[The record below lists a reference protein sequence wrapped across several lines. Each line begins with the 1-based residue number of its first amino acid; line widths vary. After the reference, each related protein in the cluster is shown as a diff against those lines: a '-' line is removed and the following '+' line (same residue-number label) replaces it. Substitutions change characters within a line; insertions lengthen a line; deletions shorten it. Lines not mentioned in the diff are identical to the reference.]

1 MKYIIILFTFLLFGC
16 CNQREKE
23 LNDLIISQS
32 IDLLQAKEIVTS
44 YTDVDNIARPFV
56 IRSYAMDDG
65 KPLKIVEPQDC
76 ILEIELKYRFK
87 NVKSLIISDNTY
99 WLPSRDYVSIR
110 FLPNFIKI
118 NRIKYSIKFDCDDF
132 SRKFSVW
139 AQEFYTKT
147 VMNKNMESIA
157 VCELF
162 YMKKIQPL
170 NLRIGDIIVELPWMR
185 CARHAINC
193 IVLDDLSLMFIEPQ
207 SGQEVTLSDDEIKSI
222 YFCRF

>member
-1 MKYIIILFTFLLFGC
+1 MKYIIILSIIFLFGC

-23 LNDLIISQS
+23 LNNLILSQS
-32 IDLLQAKEIVTS
+32 IEILQAKEIVAA

-56 IRSYAMDDG
+56 IRSYVMDDG

-76 ILEIELKYRFK
+76 ILETELKYRFK

-110 FLPNFIKI
+110 LLPNFIRI
-118 NRIKYSIKFDCDDF
+118 NTTKYSIKFDCDDF
-132 SRKFSVW
+132 SEKFSIW
-139 AQEFYTKT
+139 TQEFYTKT

-157 VCELF
+157 VCEIF
-162 YMKKIQPL
+162 YMKKIRPL
-170 NLRIGDIIVELPWMR
+170 NLRIGDTIVELPWPVGS
-185 CARHAINC
+185 RHAINC

-207 SGQEVTLSDDEIKSI
+207 SGEEVTLSDDEIKSI